1 MNAATLDFNPTAE
14 ISMGLFGSTSSKN
27 AITEEQVK
35 AALSKIQDPDLHRD
49 IVSLGFV
56 KEIAIDG
63 SDVRA
68 VIQLTTPACP
78 VKDQMKAAAE
88 QEIRALGATRV
99 DVQMTAQVVGA
110 AGGRKSSVLPTV
122 KNTIAVASGKGGV
135 GKSTVAVN
143 LAVALAQEG
152 SRVGLID
159 ADIYGPSIPIMF
171 GLANE
176 RPMVFE
182 NAQGE
187 RRLVPLV
194 AHGVKVMSIGFLI
207 DPDQAVIWRGPMA
220 GGALKQ
226 FMAEVEWEELDYL
239 IFDMPPGTG
248 DIQLTLTQTIPLT
261 GAVIVTTPQD
271 IALADARKGLKM
283 FERVQVPVLGI
294 IENMSYFIA
303 PDTGARYDIFSHGG
317 GASAAAELGVPFLG
331 EIPIVMEMRIG
342 GDEGVP
348 YVVRNPE
355 EEQARHIREIARN
368 LAAQVS
374 IANLGATQQPV
385 QIILGNDQ

>member
-1 MNAATLDFNPTAE
+1 
-14 ISMGLFGSTSSKN
+14 MGLFSSN
-27 AITEEQVK
+27 TAAVITEEQVRSVL
-35 AALSKIQDPDLHRD
+35 AKIQDPDLRQD

-56 KEIAIDG
+56 KQIVINGTE
-63 SDVRA
+63 VRV

-88 QEIRALGATRV
+88 GYIRELGATSV
-99 DVQMTAQVVGA
+99 DVEMTAQVVA
-110 AGGRKSSVLPTV
+110 SPQPERKNSLLPGV

-143 LAVALAQEG
+143 LAVALALEG
-152 SRVGLID
+152 GKVGLID
-159 ADIYGPSIPIMF
+159 ADIYGPSAPLMF
-171 GLANE
+171 GLAGE
-176 RPMVFE
+176 RPRLYANE
-182 NAQGE
+182 QGE
-187 RRLVPLV
+187 RKFEPLV
-194 AHGVKVMSIGFLI
+194 AHGVQVMSIGFLI
-207 DPDQAVIWRGPMA
+207 DPDQPVIWRGPMA
-220 GGALKQ
+220 SGALRQ
-226 FMAEVEWEELDYL
+226 FMSDVDWGDLDYL

-271 IALADARKGLKM
+271 IALEDARKGLKM

-294 IENMSYFIA
+294 IENMSYFVA

-317 GASAAAELGVPFLG
+317 GSKAATAMGVPFLG
-331 EIPIVMEMRIG
+331 EIPLVMEMRMG

-348 YVVRNPE
+348 FVVRNPE
-355 EEQARHIREIARN
+355 SEHAQHIRQIARA

-374 IANLGATQQPV
+374 ISNMRDQQQPI
-385 QIILGNDQ
+385 QIILGSEQ